1 MRLAVALSC
10 VLALAG
16 CGPKVAAVAL
26 PTAAPDKAAYCAA
39 VTLVQDRDE
48 QFPEAAIQYLLLA
61 SMEGETLNEP
71 QYAKLAHLAGT
82 YGTKLQASGDP
93 GSGPA
98 CLAAYPMTNPAKTFQ
113 LPTDPDERLFG
124 CDGLLDAL
132 AISQG
137 PVEPPRMNQQN
148 YDYLAGAL
156 YPAMIA
162 AMKADHLSL
171 KQAEALRG
179 RMTPVMLALGNSY
192 KVLQACRAAYPP
204 QVQAK

>member
-10 VLALAG
+10 VLALSG
-16 CGPKVAAVAL
+16 CGPKVAAVAV
-26 PTAAPDKAAYCAA
+26 PTAGLDKAAYCAA

-48 QFPEAAIQYLLLA
+48 QFPEAAIQYLLLG
-61 SMEGETLNEP
+61 SMEGEKLNEP
-71 QYAKLAHLAGT
+71 QYARLAHLAGT
-82 YGTKLQASGDP
+82 YGTKLEASGDP

-113 LPTDPDERLFG
+113 LPSDPNERLFG
-124 CDGLLDAL
+124 CDGLLDTL
-132 AISQG
+132 AVSLG
-137 PVEPPRMNQQN
+137 PVDPPRMNQAS
-148 YDYLAGAL
+148 YDYLAGSL
-156 YPAMIA
+156 YKAMTT

-171 KQAEALRG
+171 KQAEALRS
-179 RMTPVMLALGNSY
+179 RMTPVMLSLGNSY